1 LKDTKNGSLPQAVRQ
16 PRKISV
22 RTAKDRQHQELGN
35 LVRVQAG
42 NRRFHVG
49 DEIGAGF
56 DQHEYFARGVDLA
69 LPAVNRLH
77 AGQDIDAGGHLLLD
91 QAMGDALGLFVIGA
105 GGKNNLKISHMFTN
119 YGSFNRKRENF
130 P

>member
-1 LKDTKNGSLPQAVRQ
+1 
-16 PRKISV
+16 
-22 RTAKDRQHQELGN
+22 
-35 LVRVQAG
+35 
-42 NRRFHVG
+42 
-49 DEIGAGF
+49 
-56 DQHEYFARGVDLA
+56 
-69 LPAVNRLH
+69 LH

-119 YGSFNRKRENF
+119 YGSFDRKRENF